1 MVVCVVCVVF
11 AFVCLHVLAYSCVC
25 LRVFVI
31 VCPRGCGCGGGGFVF
46 FVRKLVEMQFWRC
59 FKSSVWN
66 HLCVDP
72 NTHASPRGHL
82 H

>member
-46 FVRKLVEMQFWRC
+46 LFENSWKCNFGDVSRVQFGITC
-59 FKSSVWN
+59 
-66 HLCVDP
+66 
-72 NTHASPRGHL
+72 A
-82 H
+82 